1 MILLMKIIKKSN
13 LFRRVF
19 SYKIPNSV
27 HELDDIF
34 NKWSNPP
41 KEYGYIEFIKEKDGV
56 FYFEIWGSGRGG
68 IVHIKLF
75 IVENDILI
83 VELYFG
89 PSSFLFPFIFF
100 GLSIALF
107 AMGLVSSGVIILTL
121 AVLFFIVAILNLF
134 AESKRIDLLIRNII
148 KYRL

>member
-83 VELYFG
+83 VELYFR
-89 PSSFLFPFIFF
+89 PASFLMPLFFI
-100 GLSIALF
+100 GLSIPVF
-107 AMGLVSSGVIILTL
+107 AIGLVFGGLLLLFL
-121 AVLFFIVAILNLF
+121 AIMPILNLF